1 MEHSKGSTLFQLL
14 ADWLGIEQTEEVER
28 RLREMRSDPDRDV
41 RILAG
46 ADESPV
52 LVDILSQTKTEQSRN
67 IVF

>member
-1 MEHSKGSTLFQLL
+1 M
-14 ADWLGIEQTEEVER
+14 ER

-46 ADESPV
+46 AEESPV
-52 LVDILSQTKTEQSRN
+52 MDILSQTKTEQSRN